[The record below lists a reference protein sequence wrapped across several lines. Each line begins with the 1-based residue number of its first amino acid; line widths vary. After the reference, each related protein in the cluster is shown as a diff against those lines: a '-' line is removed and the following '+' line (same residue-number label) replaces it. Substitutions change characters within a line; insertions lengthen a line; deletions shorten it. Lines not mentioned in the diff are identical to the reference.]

1 MEKGEIVGSLT
12 RRGVVRTVGVA
23 VGGVLASGTS
33 GVGSGQSAEAWPR
46 FGYENANTRHA
57 PANTAP
63 MRSVGERWRFA
74 TGAPVVSSPAV
85 VDGTV
90 YVGRGNSNLYALD
103 ADSGEERWRFETGDA
118 VNSPPAVV
126 DGTVYVG
133 SDDANL
139 YALDAD
145 SGEERWRFETGDGVF
160 SSPAVVDGTVY
171 VGSDDANLYALD
183 TGSGEERWR
192 FEAGNAVNSSPAVV
206 DGTVYVGS
214 ADTNLYALDATSGEE
229 RWRFGTEGVVLSSP
243 AVADGAV
250 YFGSLNGTLYA
261 LDATSG
267 EERWQLGMESTV
279 IASPAV
285 ADGTVYV
292 GRISPENSVYAVDAA
307 SGEIRWRSL
316 DGQVRSSPA
325 VVDGTV
331 HVGIRNGDTGVYALD
346 AASGE
351 ERWRFETEGSVR
363 SSPAVAGGR
372 VYFGSDDAVYALS
385 EGEATPTSAADPTST
400 TTPTRTTPPPADPS
414 DGDGDGSTEGGDSDV
429 PLLPLA
435 GVGAA
440 GAGAGGLWYWK
451 RRGSDGPG
459 TEGNATLAGGST
471 PDHQPASPASG
482 DGTSTDVPERPDG
495 APDRIPQA
503 PEVSVEYDAL
513 TDEEPLGGGGNAD
526 VAKATLP
533 TPDGDVILAIKRP
546 RMQGTLHTDAVDRLM
561 EEAETWDKIDDHDHV
576 VGVVDYGASPV
587 PWIAMEYMDA
597 GDLGDR
603 AGELE
608 FDRALWTALG
618 ITEGVHHAHR
628 RGVAHLDLKPE
639 NVLFR
644 SVEDAWDVP
653 KVADWGLSK
662 HLLDHSKSI
671 EGLSP
676 QYAAPE
682 QFDEQYGNP
691 DDITDIYQLGAV
703 LYELFTGRP
712 PFEGRPSKAMRRVLD
727 EEPTP
732 PSDVADVPQA
742 LDRVLLTALAKEKS
756 ERYETVLYL
765 RDALR
770 ELGE

>member
-1 MEKGEIVGSLT
+1 MLT
-12 RRGVVRTVGVA
+12 WGMTDQA
-23 VGGVLASGTS
+23 
-33 GVGSGQSAEAWPR
+33 SGQSGGSWPQ
-46 FGYENANTRHA
+46 FGFNAANDGYAPENAG
-57 PANTAP
+57 PVANVT
-63 MRSVGERWRFA
+63 ERWQ
-74 TGAPVVSSPAV
+74 
-85 VDGTV
+85 
-90 YVGRGNSNLYALD
+90 
-103 ADSGEERWRFETGDA
+103 FETGGS
-118 VNSPPAVV
+118 VEHQPSVV

-133 SDDANL
+133 SGR
-139 YALDAD
+139 
-145 SGEERWRFETGDGVF
+145 SGG
-160 SSPAVVDGTVY
+160 
-171 VGSDDANLYALD
+171 
-183 TGSGEERWR
+183 
-192 FEAGNAVNSSPAVV
+192 
-206 DGTVYVGS
+206 
-214 ADTNLYALDATSGEE
+214 
-229 RWRFGTEGVVLSSP
+229 
-243 AVADGAV
+243 
-250 YFGSLNGTLYA
+250 
-261 LDATSG
+261 
-267 EERWQLGMESTV
+267 
-279 IASPAV
+279 
-285 ADGTVYV
+285 
-292 GRISPENSVYAVDAA
+292 
-307 SGEIRWRSL
+307 
-316 DGQVRSSPA
+316 
-325 VVDGTV
+325 
-331 HVGIRNGDTGVYALD
+331 GVYALD

-351 ERWRFETEGSVR
+351 ERWRFETGDAVVASPSVAGDTVYVGCVNSNLYALDAESGEERWRFATVGEVSSPPTVAEDTVYVGSGGAGGGVVHALDAASGDERWRAEMGVSSITAPAAVDDTVYVAVPAATSVSALDAGSGEERWRFDAGAAVFSAPAVADGTVYVGSRDNVVHALDAGSGEERWRFAARDTVR
-363 SSPAVAGGR
+363 ATPAVADGTVYVGSRDNTVYALDAGSGEERWRFETGSSVNSSPSVAGDTVYVGSADVTYALDADSGGEQWAVQSPASVVSSPAVVGGTVYVGSGGVYAFAGDTATPEATTTAPSGSGGDAGGSGADD
-372 VYFGSDDAVYALS
+372 GSDL
-385 EGEATPTSAADPTST
+385 
-400 TTPTRTTPPPADPS
+400 
-414 DGDGDGSTEGGDSDV
+414 
-429 PLLPLA
+429 PLVPLA

-440 GAGAGGLWYWK
+440 GVGAGGLWYWK
-451 RRGSDGPG
+451 RNGEGAATPGGSAPG
-459 TEGNATLAGGST
+459 TDPGSAGGPTTDSR
-471 PDHQPASPASG
+471 
-482 DGTSTDVPERPDG
+482 GTGGGSRAG

-597 GDLGDR
+597 GHLADR
-603 AGELE
+603 AGDLP
-608 FDRALWTALG
+608 FDQAVWSAVR
-618 ITEGVHHAHR
+618 IVEGVHHAHR

-662 HLLDHSKSI
+662 HLLDHSKSV

-691 DDITDIYQLGAV
+691 DDITDIYQLGTV